1 MGNNDDFKEVSVYEA
16 VESRQSRFSF
26 IWLLPLIALM
36 IGGWLIYK
44 NFIEEDLLIKIH
56 FESGAGLVEGKTKLK
71 HKGVHIGMVQK
82 FQIDDDLK
90 GVTATLIVNKN
101 AEAALRE
108 TTLFWLV
115 EPRVSFQGISG
126 LDTLVAGSYI
136 SMIPGSGKSCY
147 EFQALKEPPPLP
159 LDEPG
164 LHITLQTD
172 DLGSIH
178 QGAPIH
184 FRKMIVGDVQNY
196 YINPK
201 TNGIDISIHIK
212 NEYQHLVKKNARF
225 WNCSGISVTG
235 DLVGVTVKAE
245 SLASILS
252 GGIAF
257 YQPENE
263 PEMPVAENGD
273 SFRLFD
279 DYKSADAGIPVTIA
293 FDSAEGLVAG
303 KTKVLYRGVEA
314 GVLNKITLNE
324 KLDGII
330 GEFDFVP
337 KSELALNE
345 TTRFWVVKP
354 RFSLTEISG
363 LDTIISGNYIEMSF
377 KKGKTPKRDFLIL
390 DEPPPVENDKPGLRL
405 TLKSFELG
413 SISRGTEIYYRK
425 IPVGSV
431 LDYHLAKDDKSIYI
445 NVIIEKQY
453 EHLINASSR
462 FWNTSGISVK
472 GDFSGIDIRTESLE
486 SIIYGGLSFYTPDSV
501 ANKVRNN
508 HLFDLYTDFESAS
521 ETGIPITIYFK
532 NGDGLK
538 VDTVI
543 KYRGINVGVVKKVS
557 TDKDLSKVVVQ
568 AVLNTVAEKLAIE
581 GTKFWVV
588 RPRLGLI
595 QAANLETLVSGQY
608 IAAIPGTGKTSDV
621 FTGLEKPPVISTHVE
636 GLDLVL
642 TAPTLGSLKE
652 GAGVYYREVP
662 VGSVSGYRLSQSSNK
677 VLIYINID
685 KEYVSLVHKKSRF
698 WNVSGLGIDFSFFK
712 GAKVRMESVESLLAG
727 GVAFATPSSRKGP
740 PATPHMEFKLYDKP
754 KESWLKWVP
763 VIDLEPND

>member
-1 MGNNDDFKEVSVYEA
+1 MGNNADFNGGAVFEA
-16 VESRQSRFSF
+16 VESRQGRFSL
-26 IWLLPLIALM
+26 IWLLPLVALI

-44 NFIEEDLLIKIH
+44 NFIEEDLVIKIH
-56 FESGAGLVEGKTKLK
+56 FDSGAGLVDGKTKLK

-82 FQIDDDLK
+82 FQLDDDLK
-90 GVTATLIVNKN
+90 GVTATVIVNRN

-108 TTLFWLV
+108 KTMFWLV
-115 EPRVSFQGISG
+115 EPRVSIHGISG

-136 SMIPGSGKSCY
+136 SMIPGNGKPCY
-147 EFQALKEPPPLP
+147 EFQALKESPPLP
-159 LDEPG
+159 MDEPG
-164 LHITLQTD
+164 LHLILQTD

-196 YINPK
+196 TINPDS
-201 TNGIDISIHIK
+201 NGIDISIHIK
-212 NEYQHLVKKNARF
+212 KEYRHLVKKNARF

-245 SLASILS
+245 SIASILS

-257 YQPENE
+257 YNPDESE
-263 PEMPVAENGD
+263 PKNAENGGVFKLYD
-273 SFRLFD
+273 N
-279 DYKSADAGIPVTIA
+279 YKSADAGIPVNIA

-314 GVLNKITLNE
+314 GVLNKIKLNE
-324 KLDGII
+324 KFDGII
-330 GEFDFVP
+330 AEFDFVP
-337 KSELALNE
+337 KSEPALNE

-377 KKGKTPKRDFLIL
+377 KTGKMPKRDFIIL
-390 DEPPPVENDKPGLRL
+390 DDPPPAEDDTPGLRL
-405 TLKSFELG
+405 ILKSFELG
-413 SISRGTEIYYRK
+413 SISRGTLIYFRK
-425 IPVGSV
+425 IPVGKV
-431 LDYHLAKDDKSIYI
+431 LDYQLARDDQSIHI
-445 NVIIEKQY
+445 NVIIEKPY
-453 EHLINASSR
+453 AHLINTSSR
-462 FWNTSGISVK
+462 FWNTSGIRVK

-486 SIIYGGLSFYTPDSV
+486 SVIYGGLAFYTPVST
-501 ANKVRNN
+501 AGKVRDN
-508 HLFDLYTDFESAS
+508 HRFDLFSDYESAS

-538 VDTVI
+538 VNTVI
-543 KYRGINVGVVKKVS
+543 KFRGINVGVVKQVS
-557 TDKDLSKVVVQ
+557 TDKDLSKVVVR

-608 IAAIPGTGKTSDV
+608 IAAIPGTGKEADI
-621 FTGLEKPPVISTHVE
+621 FIGLEKPPVISTHVE

-685 KEYVSLVHKKSRF
+685 KEYASLVHKNSRF

-727 GVAFATPSSRKGP
+727 GVAFATPNNRKGP
-740 PATPHMEFKLYDKP
+740 QATPHMEFKLYGKP

-763 VIDLEPND
+763 VIDLETVP

>member
-1 MGNNDDFKEVSVYEA
+1 MGDNTEYKNVTVYESI
-16 VESRQSRFSF
+16 ESRQSRFSF
-26 IWLLPLIALM
+26 IWLLPLIAFI

-44 NFIEEDLLIKIH
+44 NFIEEDLLIRIH
-56 FESGAGLVEGKTKLK
+56 FESGAGIVEGKTKLK
-71 HKGVHIGMVQK
+71 HKGVHIGMVQA

-90 GVTATLIVNKN
+90 GVTATVIVNRN
-101 AEAALRE
+101 AEAALKE
-108 TTLFWLV
+108 NTKFWLV
-115 EPRVSFQGISG
+115 EPRVSIQGISG

-136 SMIPGSGKSCY
+136 SMIPGNGKPCY
-147 EFQALKEPPPLP
+147 DFQAMKEPPPLP

-164 LHITLQTD
+164 LHLRLQTE

-184 FRKMIVGDVQNY
+184 FKKMIVGDVQSY
-196 YINPK
+196 TINSD
-201 TNGIDISIHIK
+201 TNGIDIRIHIK
-212 NEYQHLVKKNARF
+212 KEYQHLVRENARF

-235 DLVGVTVKAE
+235 DLVGLTVKAE

-252 GGIAF
+252 GGVAF
-257 YQPENE
+257 YHPENE
-263 PEMPVAENGD
+263 AEPSQASNGD
-273 SFRLFD
+273 TFRLYD
-279 DYKSADAGIPVTIA
+279 DYKTADAGIPVTIA

-314 GVLNKITLNE
+314 GILNKITLN
-324 KLDGII
+324 KNFDGIL

-337 KSELALNE
+337 KSGRALNE

-377 KKGKTPKRDFLIL
+377 KKGLKSKRTFIIL
-390 DEPPPVENDKPGLRL
+390 DEPPPVENDTPGLRL
-405 TLKSFELG
+405 TLKSLELG

-425 IPVGSV
+425 IPVGMV
-431 LDYHLAKDDKSIYI
+431 LDYQLAKNDQSIDI
-445 NVIIEKQY
+445 KVLIEKPY
-453 EHLINASSR
+453 AHLVNASSR
-462 FWNTSGISVK
+462 FWNTSGIQVK
-472 GDFSGIDIRTESLE
+472 GDFGGIDIRTESLE
-486 SIIYGGLSFYTPDSV
+486 SIIYGGMAFYTPDSG
-501 ANKVRNN
+501 ATKVRDN
-508 HLFDLYTDFESAS
+508 HLFDLYNDYESAS

-543 KYRGINVGVVKKVS
+543 KYRGINVGIVKQVS
-557 TDKDLSKVVVQ
+557 TDKDLSKVVVK

-608 IAAIPGTGKTSDV
+608 IEAIPGTGKVTDV

-662 VGSVSGYRLSQSSNK
+662 VGSVSGYRLSKSSNK

-685 KEYVSLVHKKSRF
+685 KEYASLVHKYSRF

-727 GVAFATPSSRKGP
+727 GVAFATPNNRKGS

-754 KESWLKWVP
+754 KDSWLKWVP
-763 VIDLEPND
+763 VIDLDVPE